1 MDYPRAQNEGGFGPN
16 PTGVRAMTP
25 AGASPNPSS
34 GINIPEPPAMPVR
47 KQPIAQLRIA
57 ITALHEAILLE
68 PEAEDKAVMAT
79 CLTNL
84 IKLQAKNQKE
94 QSGGAAGAR

>member
-1 MDYPRAQNEGGFGPN
+1 MRGVGMQSSN
-16 PTGVRAMTP
+16 PA
-25 AGASPNPSS
+25 S
-34 GINIPEPPAMPVR
+34 GIDAPQGPPMQR

-84 IKLQAKNQKE
+84 IKLQAKNQRE
-94 QSGGAAGAR
+94 AGASGRG